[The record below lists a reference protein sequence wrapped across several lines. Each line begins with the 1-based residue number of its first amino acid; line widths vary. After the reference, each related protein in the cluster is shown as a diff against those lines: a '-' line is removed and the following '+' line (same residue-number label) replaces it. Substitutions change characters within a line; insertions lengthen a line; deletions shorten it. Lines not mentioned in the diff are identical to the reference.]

1 MIRGKVPSSQLTYPI
16 HFHPKALLK
25 MDVRFPKVGY
35 VDFVEG
41 ISKDQFD
48 DQDTQPPYIST
59 VRLPE
64 TPATREPL
72 FRSRMV
78 KR

>member
-1 MIRGKVPSSQLTYPI
+1 
-16 HFHPKALLK
+16 
-25 MDVRFPKVGY
+25 MDVHFPKVGY
-35 VDFVEG
+35 VSFVEG